1 MDEREIWRPVPDYEA
16 VYEVS
21 NFGRVR
27 SLTRTRMVNNSHGG
41 VSPRTDR
48 GRLLALGDNGNGY
61 VFVQF
66 RSNGKR
72 RNYYVHRLVAE
83 VFMADTLSAWSTI
96 RSMRTSLL
104 IDGKSLPEKRRC
116 FCMTDAQ
123 ATARRM
129 LKKNQQYL
137 STQQMKTLNGLIK
150 SGDITGA
157 INGLHT
163 LVARK
168 MTARKEGAYGKAK
181 KGNRS
186 EAVREPL
193 RPAMHA

>member
-83 VFMADTLSAWSTI
+83 VFIGKPENGEFVVDHLDHNRRNNYAGNLEWVTQKENIQRSKELMRHPKKRCMVSSTGEKYI
-96 RSMRTSLL
+96 SRYK
-104 IDGKSLPEKRRC
+104 DGYRVNIGWANVCKQFKKLG
-116 FCMTDAQ
+116 DAVSYRNEVMQ
-123 ATARRM
+123 GAR
-129 LKKNQQYL
+129 
-137 STQQMKTLNGLIK
+137 
-150 SGDITGA
+150 
-157 INGLHT
+157 
-163 LVARK
+163 
-168 MTARKEGAYGKAK
+168 
-181 KGNRS
+181 
-186 EAVREPL
+186 
-193 RPAMHA
+193 

>member
-1 MDEREIWRPVPDYEA
+1 MDEKEIWRPVPDYEA

-83 VFMADTLSAWSTI
+83 VFIGKPENGEFVVDHLDHNRRNNYAGNLEWVTQKENIQRSRELMRHPKKRCMVSSTGEKYI
-96 RSMRTSLL
+96 SRYK
-104 IDGKSLPEKRRC
+104 DGYRV
-116 FCMTDAQ
+116 
-123 ATARRM
+123 
-129 LKKNQQYL
+129 NI
-137 STQQMKTLNGLIK
+137 G
-150 SGDITGA
+150 
-157 INGLHT
+157 
-163 LVARK
+163 
-168 MTARKEGAYGKAK
+168 
-181 KGNRS
+181 
-186 EAVREPL
+186 
-193 RPAMHA
+193 